1 MKKTMVITILILGLV
16 MAFGAFAAPQPL
28 AVSGDGIIGIE
39 KVAGAED
46 VVAAVEKV
54 VETGTETAD
63 TVRDF
68 AWKFLGVV
76 SAIFGISLGVYVLKT
91 KQAFHEVADV
101 FDTLGYWIGNDVNP
115 ETGAIAK
122 MADVSDEIRDVLEL
136 IKSFKPGDTKIAMQS
151 IKARLPAIP
160 PAEIVKRRRH
170 R

>member
-16 MAFGAFAAPQPL
+16 MAFGAFAAPQSL
-28 AVSGDGIIGIE
+28 AVSGDGDIGIE
-39 KVAGAED
+39 EVAVVED
-46 VVAAVEKV
+46 V

-76 SAIFGISLGVYVLKT
+76 SAIFGVSLGVYVLKT

-122 MADVSDEIRDVLEL
+122 MADVSDEIKDVLEL
-136 IKSFKPGDTKIAMQS
+136 IKSFKPGDTKIAMRS

-160 PAEIVKRRRH
+160 PAEIVKRRRN